1 MSLSDPYSQSS
12 VLVTAV
18 IWSRDVAL
26 GGLATT
32 AAIIAV
38 AAVGYGMLTGRV
50 NFRRGATV
58 FAGCF
63 ILFGA
68 STIAAGLRYASEG
81 TGVDRVPNTIQS
93 PPPPAISAPMPGRPP
108 QTYDPYA
115 GASVPSR

>member
-1 MSLSDPYSQSS
+1 MPLSDPNPQSS

-18 IWSRDVAL
+18 TWSRDVLL
-26 GGLATT
+26 GNMATT
-32 AAIIAV
+32 VAILAV

-58 FAGCF
+58 LTGCF

-68 STIAAGLRYASEG
+68 STIAAGLRDVSRERELSGA
-81 TGVDRVPNTIQS
+81 PITIQP
-93 PPPPAISAPMPGRPP
+93 PPPPAILTPQQSHPA

-115 GASVPSR
+115 GASVPSK